1 MNQETP
7 LAQPARG
14 ARAGGKS
21 VVCGLVPWLCWVLR
35 AHRVRGLMRG
45 CWGRPPRRRSHCS
58 WTSKDKGMLRGQDRD
73 CPSWREQLR

>member
-35 AHRVRGLMRG
+35 AHGVGADARVLGEASTEKEPLQLDLKGQRDA
-45 CWGRPPRRRSHCS
+45 S
-58 WTSKDKGMLRGQDRD
+58 WTRQRLS
-73 CPSWREQLR
+73 QLEGAA